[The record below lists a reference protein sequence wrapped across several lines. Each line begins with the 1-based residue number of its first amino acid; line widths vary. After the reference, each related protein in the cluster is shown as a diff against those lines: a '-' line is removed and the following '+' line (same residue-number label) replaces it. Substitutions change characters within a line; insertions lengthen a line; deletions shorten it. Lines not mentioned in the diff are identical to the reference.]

1 MNQFLELKGYGSFL
15 SPNPFTTLATNR
27 FSYFRVFDSA
37 F

>member
-1 MNQFLELKGYGSFL
+1 MNQFLELKGYDSLL

-27 FSYFRVFDSA
+27 FFYFRVFDSA

>member
-1 MNQFLELKGYGSFL
+1 MNQFLELKGYGSLL
-15 SPNPFTTLATNR
+15 SPNPFTTLAANR